1 MEVILDKRSFLFSI
15 FVFLTSTVLN
25 QFAIAQSYQ
34 GQYLHIDYIN
44 PITEDAGEFRQ
55 QIITDVKPV
64 QQARKDQGIITDWYL
79 YRVEYPGTHQSE
91 YKYVAIT
98 ISEQISAFEDITE
111 GLSGEFEGADSNQ
124 LLSEYKSV
132 FEPKHSEI
140 WRISNSVMQSE
151 NSRPSR
157 YMVKNYMK
165 VGQGYEFEYQM
176 MEDETARPLHQKRME
191 NDVMKGWEL
200 NAMILPGGLEYGY
213 NFSTI
218 DHYDHLEHVEFGF
231 TEELILQ
238 THPDT
243 DINEFFDNINRSR
256 DLVRRE
262 VWELV
267 DSLH

>member
-1 MEVILDKRSFLFSI
+1 M
-15 FVFLTSTVLN
+15 
-25 QFAIAQSYQ
+25 
-34 GQYLHIDYIN
+34 HIDYIDQFSDD
-44 PITEDAGEFRQ
+44 TEEFRQ
-55 QIITDVKPV
+55 KVSEVVKPV

-79 YRVEYPGTHQSE
+79 YRVEYPGTHQSQ
-91 YKYVAIT
+91 YNYVSIT
-98 ISEQISAFEDITE
+98 ISEQISAFEDITDGVAAE
-111 GLSGEFEGADSNQ
+111 FEDRNSQQLVEEFEG
-124 LLSEYKSV
+124 V
-132 FEPKHSEI
+132 FTPNHSEL
-140 WRISNSVMQSE
+140 WRIRNSVMQDE

-157 YMVKNYMK
+157 YMVKNYMN

-176 MEDETARPLHQKRME
+176 MEDETARPLHQRRME

-218 DHYDHLEHVEFGF
+218 DYYDHLEHVEFGF

-243 DINEFFDNINRSR
+243 DINEFFENINRSR

-267 DSLH
+267 DSLD